1 MKKLFFLTAVF
12 CLMAVSAFAQGKNVS
27 TLGQGKAADFSGTW
41 SLDTAKSN
49 LDQRARI
56 ESMTMTVA
64 QSTGSIKVDTETKR
78 QAPPSDAPQGGMGR
92 GGGGMFGG
100 ADGSTTYMLDGKETT
115 IQQETRMGSI
125 PVKLSAKVAGSKLE
139 LNRVS
144 TFNGPNGELTM
155 TNKETWSLSDDGKT
169 LTVQREMTS
178 PRGTNASTLVFV
190 KK

>member
-12 CLMAVSAFAQGKNVS
+12 CLMGVSAFAQGKNA
-27 TLGQGKAADFSGTW
+27 TALGQGKAADFSGTW
-41 SLDTAKSN
+41 SLDVSKST
-49 LDQRARI
+49 LDQRARV

-78 QAPPSDAPQGGMGR
+78 QAPPADAPQGGMGR

-100 ADGSTTYMLDGKETT
+100 DGSTTYMLDGKETT

-125 PVKLSAKVAGSKLE
+125 PVKLTGKVDGSKLE
-139 LNRVS
+139 LTRVS

-169 LTVQREMTS
+169 LTVQRDMTS
-178 PRGTNASTLVFV
+178 PRGTNSSTLVFT